1 MQVWA
6 AGMRLNIAQKGRE
19 ERGDKKEKE
28 EEQKE
33 EEQGEEEEMSLR
45 P

>member
-6 AGMRLNIAQKGRE
+6 AGMRLIIAQKGKE
-19 ERGDKKEKE
+19 ERRDKKEKE
-28 EEQKE
+28 EEQEGK
-33 EEQGEEEEMSLR
+33 GEEEEMSLR